1 MLRFCII
8 RLHIANTHVTKRG
21 YGDVSVV
28 TQYVFDSCCEG
39 EQRHKEQGTT
49 KDSLAMIFKYAIDA
63 GLSGYSSKKLTP

>member
-39 EQRHKEQGTT
+39 EQRHKGRQKTH
-49 KDSLAMIFKYAIDA
+49 
-63 GLSGYSSKKLTP
+63 